1 MPKHLILIPT
11 DLERRVV
18 AARLDGLLPTDV
30 RMELCGFGL
39 VAAAARTAALVAS
52 LRPDRVTLLGIA
64 GRFGD
69 SLALGQA
76 ALFDAVACYGI
87 GAGTGAGFIS
97 AASLGWPQWPGS
109 PGDLGTVIRDT
120 LPCAIAGDG
129 HLPHSPL
136 LLSVAAASAGPD
148 DVALRRVT
156 APTAGAEDMEGF
168 AVALACRLAGV
179 PCRILRGISND
190 AGDREAV
197 RWRTDE
203 ALTAA
208 AELLLRIVER
218 AR

>member
-1 MPKHLILIPT
+1 MPKHLILVPT

-18 AARLDGLLPTDV
+18 AARLDGFLPTDV

-39 VAAAARTAALVAS
+39 VAAAARTATLVAS
-52 LRPDRVTLLGIA
+52 LRPDHVTLLGIA

-69 SLALGQA
+69 SLAVGQA
-76 ALFDAVACYGI
+76 VLFDAVACHGI
-87 GAGTGAGFIS
+87 GVGTGAGFIS

-109 PGDLGTVIRDT
+109 PDDPGTAIRDT
-120 LPCAIAGDG
+120 LTCAIAGDG
-129 HLPHSPL
+129 DLPRSPL
-136 LLSVAAASAGPD
+136 LVSVAAASAGPD
-148 DVALRRVT
+148 DVALRRVM

-190 AGDREAV
+190 AGDREPA
-197 RWRTDE
+197 RWRTKE

-208 AELLLRIVER
+208 AELLLRALEH